1 MNAAA
6 TTPPRIVAIGETLWD
21 LLPDGPVWGGAPG
34 NVACHAAGLGAAGAI
49 VSRVGRDDLGDR
61 GIATLESF
69 GVDCRHVHRDEARP
83 TGTVAVSLSPAGD
96 ASYEFAADVA
106 WDHLAWE
113 PSLAAVAADA
123 AAVCFGTLGQRSAV
137 SRQTIRRFLAAARG
151 LRVFDVNLRQ
161 QFHSPEL
168 IRESLALADVLKLND
183 EELPVVAAACG
194 IAAAD
199 PVAALRDLAARHAL
213 RLAALTR
220 GKAGSVL
227 VAAGQTSLK
236 PARATTI
243 VDTVG
248 AGDAFTAAAIV
259 GLLRDDPLEA
269 IHDHAAR
276 LAAFVCGHRGATPAI
291 PATLRA

>member
-1 MNAAA
+1 M
-6 TTPPRIVAIGETLWD
+6 
-21 LLPDGPVWGGAPG
+21 
-34 NVACHAAGLGAAGAI
+34 
-49 VSRVGRDDLGDR
+49 
-61 GIATLESF
+61 
-69 GVDCRHVHRDEARP
+69 HRDEARH

-96 ASYEFAADVA
+96 ARYEFAADVA

-291 PATLRA
+291 QATLRA